1 MNFLVVTMGRLD
13 AEAKTTMSFLMRNGQ
28 SKSEVARLLGV
39 TEGAV
44 RYHAKR
50 KAAGA
55 VDGRSHQKSKAE
67 PFAGPIAD
75 WHGQHKEAGVSLPA
89 LYAWLRDEHGFEGS
103 LRAVQRYYKQIFPA
117 PAIRARRRGET
128 VIGAQAQVD
137 WAEFPMVPLGNE
149 IVDLSALVVTLSWSR
164 KRAVIWSRSKCM
176 LSWQSAHLSALQRLG
191 GVPAVLRIDN
201 VKTAIASGAGAWG
214 KINETYRAFARDL
227 KFHIDDCQ
235 PRYSQAKG
243 KVELAVQD
251 LREVIEERR
260 IKAMLKVS
268 KIPTGQTLENFDFA
282 FQPAIE
288 RSRIETL
295 ATGSW
300 IRGAEVLLLQGP
312 PGVGKSH
319 LLVAL
324 GIRAIELGFSAQYF
338 RFDELMTALKADAHL
353 PASRIKARKYMSTA
367 LLLIDEMGYDPM
379 NRQEASLFFRLVSH
393 RYGRGAMIIT
403 TNKTVRDWPE
413 LLAGDEV
420 LATAILDRLLHR
432 AHVLNIRG
440 RSYRLRDLE
449 ASLKN

>member
-1 MNFLVVTMGRLD
+1 MTLEVRLVDDDQRLRAPWMVGDGFAVLHEQHPVRQPADLHLLPDKAEGHRISAPLEADEAVEADRTAHDDVERLD
-13 AEAKTTMSFLMRNGQ
+13 QRVGQ
-28 SKSEVARLLGV
+28 WR
-39 TEGAV
+39 
-44 RYHAKR
+44 
-50 KAAGA
+50 
-55 VDGRSHQKSKAE
+55 
-67 PFAGPIAD
+67 
-75 WHGQHKEAGVSLPA
+75 
-89 LYAWLRDEHGFEGS
+89 
-103 LRAVQRYYKQIFPA
+103 
-117 PAIRARRRGET
+117 
-128 VIGAQAQVD
+128 QV
-137 WAEFPMVPLGNE
+137 V
-149 IVDLSALVVTLSWSR
+149 
-164 KRAVIWSRSKCM
+164 
-176 LSWQSAHLSALQRLG
+176 
-191 GVPAVLRIDN
+191 
-201 VKTAIASGAGAWG
+201 
-214 KINETYRAFARDL
+214 AFARPSLRDTGSGRRAAQLQRPRL
-227 KFHIDDCQ
+227 KPPVSFRLKLLKAPGGQLVGIDDL
-235 PRYSQAKG
+235 PKILYRPLD
-243 KVELAVQD
+243 LA
-251 LREVIEERR
+251 LRLRMTGLAGREERR

-300 IRGAEVLLLQGP
+300 IRSAEVLLLQGP